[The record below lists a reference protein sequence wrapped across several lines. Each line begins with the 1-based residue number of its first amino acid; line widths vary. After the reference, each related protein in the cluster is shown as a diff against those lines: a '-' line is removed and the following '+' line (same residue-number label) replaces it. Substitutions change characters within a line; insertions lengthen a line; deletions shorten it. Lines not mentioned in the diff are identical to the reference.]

1 MVETVI
7 DAYIAECPV
16 ERQEILTQLK
26 QVIKDV
32 LPESE
37 EKIKYG
43 IPTFY
48 QNENIVHF
56 SNAKNHIGFYPTPS
70 AINHFETQLT
80 PYKTSKGAIQFPA
93 EKELPFELIREICLW
108 RLGEIKIKFSE

>member
-32 LPESE
+32 LPEAE

-70 AINHFETQLT
+70 AINHFETELI
-80 PYKTSKGAIQFPA
+80 PYKTSKGAIQFSA
-93 EKELPFELIREICLW
+93 DQALPFELIREICLW
-108 RLGEIKIKFSE
+108 RLEEMKRK